1 MQSNTLAKEIID
13 HHESLPNHDERVISS
28 LLGATDSMSLPNTNP
43 IKDKV
48 VSRQPCNV
56 AKSVVSYLHNQ
67 PGRIGYEEIHR
78 DTHRRGS

>member
-1 MQSNTLAKEIID
+1 MNPEKIMDNLFQELDVAIKALSKAKTVE
-13 HHESLPNHDERVISS
+13 EKL
-28 LLGATDSMSLPNTNP
+28 
-43 IKDKV
+43 
-48 VSRQPCNV
+48 VSRQPCND